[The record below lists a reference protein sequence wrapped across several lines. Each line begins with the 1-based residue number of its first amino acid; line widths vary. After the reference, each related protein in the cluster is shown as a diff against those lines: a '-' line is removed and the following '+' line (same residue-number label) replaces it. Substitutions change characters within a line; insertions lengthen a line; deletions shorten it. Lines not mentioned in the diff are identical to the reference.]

1 MPAKPQRALDWEA
14 VWKSLNWDDE
24 TRQRHAERER
34 LRQRAQQYA
43 TPPPD
48 PKPLDEDARAYLTFD
63 LGAERYGLDVM
74 RVRGVRDNLRIVP
87 VPGVPAF
94 YRGIINVRG
103 QIITVLD
110 LRLFFGLDAGD
121 EVITPDEAV
130 LAQASGLSL
139 ALLAHQVVGITR
151 LSPSQISAV
160 EHLPFAQG
168 ITPAREIIL
177 NIEQLFESERLIL
190 GAGLR
195 E

>member
-1 MPAKPQRALDWEA
+1 MPQKPGSIDWEA

-24 TRQRHAERER
+24 TRLRHAESER

-43 TPPPD
+43 APPPD
-48 PKPLDEDARAYLTFD
+48 AKPLNEDARAFLTFD

-74 RVRGVRDNLRIVP
+74 CVRGVRDKLRIVP
-87 VPGVPAF
+87 VPGVPDF

-110 LRLFFGLDAGD
+110 LRLFFGQAVGHEAALPD
-121 EVITPDEAV
+121 EVV
-130 LAQASGLSL
+130 LAQAGGLSL
-139 ALLAHQVVGITR
+139 ALLAHQIIGITR
-151 LSPSQISAV
+151 LSPPEIIAV

-168 ITPAREIIL
+168 ITKAHEIIL
-177 NIEQLFESERLIL
+177 NIEQLFENERLIL
-190 GAGLR
+190 GAGLI